1 MNLIELLDTVEF
13 SQPIS
18 MTTKRGPR
26 LLRKASVTK
35 EFWDLFGE
43 DSEEYKQKLGDI
55 GIQLSKFRDVWEL
68 AWWSKD
74 DLTFKLIPNAPVE
87 VVEEIKFDVEPLI
100 VPDKL
105 FEYQLTSVQLG
116 VRSMTKYNRAILGHG
131 TGMGKTA
138 IALAIARERGRRV
151 AVICPKPITTDW
163 HRMAKYLGVETYEVC
178 GWEWVKTGKSKIG
191 RWTDD

>member
-18 MTTKRGPR
+18 MNTKRGPR

-43 DSEEYKQKLGDI
+43 DSQEYKQKLGDI
-55 GIQLSKFRDVWEL
+55 GIQLSKFRDQWEL

-74 DLTFKLIPNAPVE
+74 DLSFKPIPNAPVE
-87 VVEEIKFDVEPLI
+87 VVEEVSYTLDPLI

-116 VRSMTKYNRAILGHG
+116 VRSMTKYNRALLGHG

-151 AVICPKPITTDW
+151 AVICPKPITTD
-163 HRMAKYLGVETYEVC
+163 
-178 GWEWVKTGKSKIG
+178 
-191 RWTDD
+191 